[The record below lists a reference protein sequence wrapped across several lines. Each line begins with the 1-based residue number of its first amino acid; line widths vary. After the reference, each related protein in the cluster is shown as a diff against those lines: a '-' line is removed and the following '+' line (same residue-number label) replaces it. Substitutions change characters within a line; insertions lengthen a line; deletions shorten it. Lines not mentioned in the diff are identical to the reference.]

1 MRVDDDGYADDLEA
15 IKSGSTRE
23 EEESGGIPAQ
33 GTASEGKAI
42 FLLIKAFVGTGVL
55 FLPHAFGKGGLWF
68 SAVVLSAMAGL
79 SLFSY
84 LLLVKARAHTPGG
97 GSFGEI
103 AGTLFGPVMKGVV
116 QTSIVLSQIGF
127 CCAYIIFIASNLRTF
142 FQGVT
147 DCAVNIS
154 VVWYIVML
162 FAVFVPFA
170 LIRRIE
176 KLGFTSLISEAFILF
191 GIIYILYYDISY
203 ISANGFS
210 DTTVAFNSRDWSLF
224 IGTAVYSYE
233 GIGLVIPITESMK
246 RPEKFPRVLVIT
258 LSIVLTLFLSVG
270 MLSYVTFGDKTQTMV
285 VNNMPQNS
293 GIVSAIQI
301 LYAIAII
308 FSVPLQMFPAI
319 VILEKGSFGPSRSGR
334 VSMKWKWSKNLFRA
348 CLVGVCILISAVG
361 SSNLDI
367 FISLV
372 GSFACIP
379 LCFLYP
385 PIFHLKAVKSSRFMK
400 LCDWA
405 LLILGF
411 IIMIYS
417 TVMAIIEIIHP
428 NDPEPAF
435 DLCSMPSA

>member
-1 MRVDDDGYADDLEA
+1 
-15 IKSGSTRE
+15 KSGSTRE
-23 EEESGGIPAQ
+23 EEESGIPAK
-33 GTASEGKAI
+33 GTASVGKAI

-55 FLPHAFGKGGLWF
+55 FLPKAFEKGGLWF
-68 SAVVLSAMAGL
+68 SAVVLTAMAGL
-79 SLFSY
+79 SLFAY
-84 LLLVKARAHTPGG
+84 LLLVDARANTPGG

-103 AGTLFGPVMKGVV
+103 AGTLFGPKMKAIV
-116 QTSIVLSQIGF
+116 QASIILSQIGF

-147 DCAVNIS
+147 NCSVNLSI
-154 VVWYIVML
+154 VWYILML
-162 FAVFVPFA
+162 FVVFVPFA

-191 GIIYILYYDISY
+191 GIIYILYYDIHV
-203 ISANGFS
+203 ISIEGFS
-210 DTTVAFNSRDWSLF
+210 TTTTAFNAREWSLF
-224 IGTAVYSYE
+224 IGTAVYSFE
-233 GIGLVIPITESMK
+233 GIGLVIPITESM
-246 RPEKFPRVLVIT
+246 RQPEKFPRVLVIT

-270 MLSYVTFGDKTQTMV
+270 MLSYATFGDKTQTMV

-293 GIVSAIQI
+293 GVVSAIQI

-319 VILEKGSFGPSRSGR
+319 VILEKGGFGPSRSGR

-348 CLVGVCILISAVG
+348 GMVAVCIGISAAG
-361 SSNLDI
+361 ANNLDI

-385 PIFHLKAVKSSRFMK
+385 PLFHLRAGANTRTKRIANWS
-400 LCDWA
+400 
-405 LLILGF
+405 LLVLGSV
-411 IIMIYS
+411 IMVYS
-417 TVMAIIEIIHP
+417 TVMTIKEFFNESNEA
-428 NDPEPAF
+428 A
-435 DLCSMPSA
+435 